1 MKMSKTAS
9 ATKDVPR
16 FSRRQTLTGYF
27 FISPWIFGLIVF
39 NLGPIVAVFFLGFT
53 DYPIIGSP
61 EWVGVANYRRMFLD
75 DPLMLKA
82 IVNTIYYV
90 GFRVPFHQILAFFLA
105 ILVAKNLP
113 GKSFFRT
120 GIYLPVMIPS
130 VAKSVIWRFMLGRVG
145 LVNYILFWM
154 GLPSHNVLS
163 DAFWVKPVIVFLTL
177 WIVGTT
183 MIIYLAG
190 LQGIPKQ
197 LYESAEIDGAGSR
210 HKLLNITIP
219 MMTPVILLNVVIDI
233 INSFQVFVHAYII
246 TEGGPL
252 NASLFY
258 VLYIFRSGFEHYKM
272 GYASALAS
280 VLFLIILVFTV
291 LFLKWSESWVQYER
305 V

>member
-1 MKMSKTAS
+1 VRMSGPS
-9 ATKDVPR
+9 SISR
-16 FSRRQTLTGYF
+16 FSRRQTLTGYI
-27 FISPWIFGLIVF
+27 FISPWIIGLVVF
-39 NLGPIVAVFFLGFT
+39 NLGPIVAVFLLGFT

-61 EWVGVANYRRMFLD
+61 EWVGFENYRKMFLE
-75 DPLMLKA
+75 DPLTLKA
-82 IVNTIYYV
+82 VLNTIYYV

-113 GKSFFRT
+113 GRSFFRT
-120 GIYLPVMIPS
+120 GIYLPVMLPS
-130 VAKSVIWRFMLGRVG
+130 VAKSVTWRFMLGRAG
-145 LVNYILFWM
+145 LINYVLYWM
-154 GLPSHNVLS
+154 GLPTHNVLS
-163 DAFWVKPVIVFLTL
+163 DPLLVKPVIVLLTL

-183 MIIYLAG
+183 MIIYMAG

-197 LYESAEIDGAGSR
+197 LYESADIDGAGWL
-210 HKLLNITIP
+210 HKLLNVTIP

-252 NASLFY
+252 NESLFY

-280 VLFLIILVFTV
+280 VLFVIILVFTV
-291 LFLKWSESWVQYER
+291 VFLKWSESWVQYER